1 MTHCAHWGL
10 SYDPFADRL
19 DIAGLHRAP
28 AVEEALARCEHL
40 VRQRSRLGLLLG
52 EGGLGKSL
60 VLKAV
65 QREMR
70 AHVAA
75 VTRLSISGAAP
86 VEFLW
91 DWAVDWGLNPD
102 PAADAVQLFRA
113 LGDALQE
120 LAWQQSAAV
129 LLLDDVEQAT
139 TETLEALGRVLALC
153 AERSAV
159 CTIILALRPSGLRRL
174 PERLLETCELKCE
187 LRDWS
192 LADAQA
198 YLSGAL
204 ARAGR
209 ASAIFTP
216 AAIVRLHALSGGSP
230 RQLLHFGRLALVA
243 GASLDLTQID
253 EATLESVCREL
264 GSLELPPMH
273 FSLTPVA
280 TAGHSISAGT
290 R

>member
-1 MTHCAHWGL
+1 MTYRAHWGL
-10 SYDPFADRL
+10 SYDPLAGRP
-19 DIAGLHRAP
+19 DIAGLYRSG

-65 QREMR
+65 ECEIRR
-70 AHVAA
+70 HVPC
-75 VTRLSISGAAP
+75 VTRLSIAGALP

-113 LGDALQE
+113 LGDSLQE
-120 LAWQQSAAV
+120 LVWQKSAAA
-129 LLLDDVEQAT
+129 LLLDDVEQAS
-139 TETLEALGRVLALC
+139 TETLDALVRVLSLC
-153 AERSAV
+153 EERNATL
-159 CTIILALRPSGLRRL
+159 TIILALRPEGLRRL
-174 PERLLETCELKCE
+174 PERLLESCELKCD
-187 LRDWS
+187 LTAWS

-198 YLSGAL
+198 FLAAAL
-204 ARAGR
+204 RRAGR
-209 ASAIFTP
+209 EKAIFTP
-216 AAIVRLHALSGGSP
+216 AAVARLHELSSGTP
-230 RQLLHFGRLALVA
+230 RQFLHLGRLALVA
-243 GASLDLTQID
+243 GASLDLAQID
-253 EATLESVCREL
+253 VETLESVCREL

-273 FSLTPVA
+273 FSLAPV
-280 TAGHSISAGT
+280 TAANAV